1 MTERAYKFRFY
12 PTPAQENLLRR
23 TMGCVR
29 LVYNKALANRTIA
42 WYERQERIDYKQ
54 TSSLLTSWK
63 KAEELDFLNEV
74 SCVPLQQC
82 LRHLQKRMRPRAA
95 DRRKGMR
102 TKQAFANFW
111 GKRAKY
117 PRFKKKRNGGSA
129 EFTPIR
135 GQAKSAF
142 KYRDGRLGARS
153 HAGETPAGVAPQVW
167 LAKCLEPLNIVWS
180 RYLPSGCKPSTITV
194 KLEPSGRWFVS
205 LLIDDYTIETL
216 PPTKK
221 QVGIDAGVSSL
232 VSTSDGD
239 KVANPKH
246 FNKLYQKLRRA
257 QKELSRKTKGS
268 NNRDKARLK
277 VAKIHAQIK
286 DARTDCLGARSLA
299 EGTSAGSHRFLHKLT
314 TDLVRNNSLIAIEDL
329 AVRNM
334 VKNHKLACSISDA
347 AWGEMFRQ
355 LEYKCD
361 WYGRKLVK
369 IDRFF
374 PSSKRCNHCGF
385 VVEKLPLDVR
395 SWDCPNCGT
404 TGIDRDINAG
414 KNILAVGYAE
424 VSSASRTTALAA
436 GLAVTV
442 CGANVRPDRHSSLG
456 QLRKSSDGR
465 KQKPN

>member
-12 PTPAQENLLRR
+12 PTTEQENLLRR

-29 LVYNKALANRTIA
+29 LVYNKALAARTIA
-42 WYERQERIDYKQ
+42 WYEQQERISYSK
-54 TSSLLTSWK
+54 TSSLLTGWK
-63 KAEELDFLNEV
+63 KTDELNFLNEV

-82 LRHLQKRMRPRAA
+82 LRHLQK
-95 DRRKGMR
+95 
-102 TKQAFANFW
+102 AFANFW

-129 EFTPIR
+129 EFT
-135 GQAKSAF
+135 KSAF
-142 KYRDGRLGARS
+142 KFRDGKL
-153 HAGETPAGVAPQVW
+153 W
-167 LAKCLEPLNIVWS
+167 LAKSPEPLNIIWS
-180 RYLPSGCKPSTITV
+180 RHLPDGCKPSTVAV
-194 KLEPSGRWFVS
+194 KLDPSGRWFVS
-205 LLIDDYTIETL
+205 LLVDDYTIETL

-232 VSTSDGD
+232 ITTSDGT
-239 KVANPKH
+239 KITNPKH
-246 FNKLYQKLRRA
+246 FNRLYQKLRVA

-268 NNRDKARLK
+268 NNRHKARLK
-277 VAKIHAQIK
+277 VAKIHAKIK
-286 DARTDCLGARSLA
+286 DARTD
-299 EGTSAGSHRFLHKLT
+299 FLHKLT
-314 TDLVRNNSLIAIEDL
+314 TDLVRCYDLIAIEDL

-334 VKNHKLACSISDA
+334 VNNHLLARSISDA

-361 WYGRKLVK
+361 WYGKKLVT

-385 VVEKLPLDVR
+385 VMDKLPLDVR
-395 SWDCPNCGT
+395 SWDCPSCGT

-414 KNILAVGYAE
+414 KNILA
-424 VSSASRTTALAA
+424 A

-442 CGANVRPDRHSSLG
+442 CGADIRPDRHSSKG
-456 QLRKSSDGR
+456 QLRKTSKRCDPADVPSAKERAPRQGR
-465 KQKPN
+465 NQKPNS

>member
-12 PTPAQENLLRR
+12 PTPEQENLLRR

-29 LVYNKALANRTIA
+29 LVYNKALATRTIA

-54 TSSLLTSWK
+54 TSSLLTRWK
-63 KAEELDFLNEV
+63 KTDELDFLNEV

-117 PRFKKKRNGGSA
+117 PRFKRKRNGGSA
-129 EFTPIR
+129 EFT
-135 GQAKSAF
+135 KSAF
-142 KYRDGRLGARS
+142 KFRDGNL
-153 HAGETPAGVAPQVW
+153 W
-167 LAKCLEPLNIVWS
+167 LAKCSEPLNIIWS
-180 RYLPSGCKPSTITV
+180 RYLPQGCNPSTVTV
-194 KLEPSGRWFVS
+194 KLDPSGRWFVS
-205 LLIDDYTIETL
+205 LLVDDYTIEAL

-221 QVGIDAGVSSL
+221 QVGIDAGITSL
-232 VSTSDGD
+232 ISTSDGE
-239 KVANPKH
+239 KISNPKH
-246 FNKLYQKLRRA
+246 FNKLYQKLRVA
-257 QKELSRKTKGS
+257 QKDLSRKTKGS
-268 NNRDKARLK
+268 NNRHKAQLR

-286 DARTDCLGARSLA
+286 DARTD
-299 EGTSAGSHRFLHKLT
+299 FLHKLT
-314 TDLVRNNSLIAIEDL
+314 TDLVRRNSLIAIEDL
-329 AVRNM
+329 GVRNM
-334 VKNHKLACSISDA
+334 VKNHKLARSISDA

-374 PSSKRCNHCGF
+374 PSSKRCAHCGF

-395 SWDCPNCGT
+395 SWVCPNCET
-404 TGIDRDINAG
+404 VGIDRDINAG
-414 KNILAVGYAE
+414 KNILA
-424 VSSASRTTALAA
+424 A

-442 CGANVRPDRHSSLG
+442 CGADIRPDRHSSRG
-456 QLRKSSDGR
+456 QLRKTSKRCDPADVPSAKERAPRHGR
-465 KQKPN
+465 KQKPNS

>member
-129 EFTPIR
+129 EFT
-135 GQAKSAF
+135 KSAF
-142 KYRDGRLGARS
+142 KYRDG
-153 HAGETPAGVAPQVW
+153 QVW

-268 NNRDKARLK
+268 NNRYKARLK

-286 DARTDCLGARSLA
+286 DARTD
-299 EGTSAGSHRFLHKLT
+299 FLHKLT

-414 KNILAVGYAE
+414 KNILA
-424 VSSASRTTALAA
+424 A

-442 CGANVRPDRHSSLG
+442 CGANVRPDRHSSKG

>member
-1 MTERAYKFRFY
+1 MVERAYKYRFF
-12 PTPAQENLLRR
+12 PTSEQENLLRR

-29 LVYNKALANRTIA
+29 LVYNKALNARTEA
-42 WYERQERIDYKQ
+42 WYERQERIQYKE
-54 TSSLLTSWK
+54 TSSFLTSWK
-63 KAEELDFLNEV
+63 KTEDLSFLNEV

-82 LRHLQKRMRPRAA
+82 LRHLQK
-95 DRRKGMR
+95 
-102 TKQAFANFW
+102 AFANFW

-129 EFTPIR
+129 EFT
-135 GQAKSAF
+135 KSAF
-142 KYRDGRLGARS
+142 KYRDGKL
-153 HAGETPAGVAPQVW
+153 W
-167 LAKCLEPLNIVWS
+167 LAKCQEPLNIVWS
-180 RYLPSGCKPSTITV
+180 RYLPSGCLPSTVTV

-205 LLIDDYTIETL
+205 LLVDDYTVEVL

-221 QVGIDAGVSSL
+221 QVGIDAGVTSL
-232 VSTSDGD
+232 ISTSDGE
-239 KVANPKH
+239 KIANPKH
-246 FNKLYQKLRRA
+246 FNRLYQKLQRA

-268 NNRDKARLK
+268 SNRQKARLK

-286 DARTDCLGARSLA
+286 DARTD
-299 EGTSAGSHRFLHKLT
+299 FLHKLT

-334 VKNHKLACSISDA
+334 VKNHKLARSISDA

-355 LEYKCD
+355 LEYKCE

-385 VVEKLPLDVR
+385 VVDKMPLDIR
-395 SWDCPNCGT
+395 TWDCPSCGT
-404 TGIDRDINAG
+404 TDIDRDINAG
-414 KNILAVGYAE
+414 KNILA
-424 VSSASRTTALAA
+424 A

-442 CGANVRPDRHSSLG
+442 CGADIRPDRHSSKG
-456 QLRKSSDGR
+456 QLRKPRKGR
-465 KQKPN
+465 KQKSKS